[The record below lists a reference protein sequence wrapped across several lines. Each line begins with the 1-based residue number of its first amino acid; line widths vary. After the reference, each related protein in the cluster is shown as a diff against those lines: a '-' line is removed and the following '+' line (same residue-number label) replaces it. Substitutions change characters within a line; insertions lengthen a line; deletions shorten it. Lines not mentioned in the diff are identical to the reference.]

1 MAATVADSEE
11 DGLIDG
17 VEVTV
22 YHTFPGDNDSDRDKL
37 NDGGIAT
44 ARPDGA
50 LRPPP
55 PHALEALTRVPQRLG
70 SPPSPSRG
78 IAERPHL
85 AGRICDGL
93 AYALPRTEALA
104 MKHRVPW
111 RRFGVGGAQGAV
123 AAGLLSGVL
132 SVVGC
137 GGSGTNKTD
146 NQGGAGAATG
156 GSSTVTAGSSTITA
170 GSGGSAPHAG
180 ESVGGSAG
188 SVSTAAGAGGGG
200 GAAGPAVP
208 RVENTDGPSVLAE
221 PVTPVSNGKCQG
233 QAVYCSECLTT
244 EGQTAGNCT
253 AVKLGLGQMTSLAL
267 TSDTLFYT
275 SANREILKLTL
286 ADGKHQSLARGLTF
300 VKSLV
305 VADKTLYFSSRSSEG
320 SGYVARSI
328 SVDGGDVTV
337 VSPRQGLS
345 IEAIVPLPDRL
356 LLGVGNS
363 DLDLFTVPKTGGV
376 ATSFGG
382 IQQAQTPLLAG
393 MTLYYRANDGM
404 SSTSIDAPMKGH
416 TLNKEYGDSDFI
428 LEGDY
433 LYYGS
438 GGAYKRTPTAG
449 GTPEKLQDLATSW
462 VWGRTPSQIIFSQ
475 TDAADSTLSHLFV
488 MPIEGGTP
496 KQLATFEYGEVRAVA
511 GNATDLYLGVGSL
524 HGGGLLKI
532 KL

>member
-1 MAATVADSEE
+1 
-11 DGLIDG
+11 
-17 VEVTV
+17 
-22 YHTFPGDNDSDRDKL
+22 
-37 NDGGIAT
+37 
-44 ARPDGA
+44 
-50 LRPPP
+50 
-55 PHALEALTRVPQRLG
+55 
-70 SPPSPSRG
+70 
-78 IAERPHL
+78 
-85 AGRICDGL
+85 
-93 AYALPRTEALA
+93 
-104 MKHRVPW
+104 MKHSVPW
-111 RRFGVGGAQGAV
+111 RRFGVRGAQGAV
-123 AAGLLSGVL
+123 AAGLLGGAL
-132 SVVGC
+132 SVVAC

-146 NQGGAGAATG
+146 NQGVAGAATG
-156 GSSTVTAGSSTITA
+156 GSSTVTAGSSTTSA
-170 GSGGSAPHAG
+170 GSVAHAG

-188 SVSTAAGAGGGG
+188 SVSAAAGAGGGG

-208 RVENTDGPSVLAE
+208 RVENTDGPSVLDE
-221 PVTPVSNGKCQG
+221 PVTQVSDGKCQG

-286 ADGKHQSLARGLTF
+286 ADGKHQSLARGLSF

-305 VADKTLYFSSRSSEG
+305 VEDKTLYFSGRSSE
-320 SGYVARSI
+320 SFGYEARSI

-345 IEAIVPLPDRL
+345 VEAIVPLPDRL
-356 LLGVGNS
+356 LLGVGNLDF
-363 DLDLFTVPKTGGV
+363 DLVTVPKAGGV

-382 IQQAQTPLLAG
+382 IEQAQTPLLAG
-393 MTLYYRANDGM
+393 MTLYYGAQGGM

-416 TLNKEYGDSDFI
+416 TLNKEYADSDFI

-438 GGAYKRTPTAG
+438 GGAYKRAPTAG

-475 TDAADSTLSHLFV
+475 TDATDSTLSHLFV

-511 GNATDLYLGVGSL
+511 GNATDLYLGVGSQY
-524 HGGGLLKI
+524 GGGLLKI